1 MHIELDITGDIVER
15 QELLNGSTILTLE
28 GASLDGVWT
37 MNGLLGWNIGTQRD
51 QSDGGEGDLTLVRDD
66 GSELFATLTGAAI
79 ADTDGTDETDADHT
93 MRLEFE
99 IDGGSGA
106 FESAS
111 GTASASGVL
120 AADTFA
126 ASWKIDIL
134 TD

>member
-66 GSELFATLTGAAI
+66 GSELFATLSQAGLIDDYRFLIAPTAIGRGKAMFGSLLAPLHLRLTG
-79 ADTDGTDETDADHT
+79 TRTFSSGSVL
-93 MRLEFE
+93 LEYVP
-99 IDGGSGA
+99 A
-106 FESAS
+106 
-111 GTASASGVL
+111 T
-120 AADTFA
+120 
-126 ASWKIDIL
+126 
-134 TD
+134 